1 MPISVNALCDTRW
14 EARIEALK
22 PLRYHLPKL
31 CDALKVLQLH
41 SLEKKDGITASE
53 ASSLSNL
60 ITAWPF
66 IISVVVWYDI
76 LSISIKPA
84 SFYSHLMY
92 QSNY

>member
-41 SLEKKDGITASE
+41 SLEKKDPITPQKLVRYQTLLLHGH
-53 ASSLSNL
+53 SS
-60 ITAWPF
+60 
-66 IISVVVWYDI
+66 
-76 LSISIKPA
+76 
-84 SFYSHLMY
+84 
-92 QSNY
+92 